1 MLLTVASHWGVK
13 GGRVPPLTARN
24 LPTIGKKRGKSGKI
38 GKKEEE
44 SGRKGKHRDGSFT
57 LSLLTD
63 RAGYATV
70 LNNDYPTSY

>member
-1 MLLTVASHWGVK
+1 M
-13 GGRVPPLTARN
+13 PPLTARN
-24 LPTIGKKRGKSGKI
+24 LPTIGKKGEKSEKM

-44 SGRKGKHRDGSFT
+44 SGRKGKNRDDFFT

-70 LNNDYPTSY
+70 LNNDNPTYY